1 MEYISSSLSSSPSSF
16 DSEQYKISQRKSW
29 DMIAEG
35 WQKWWK
41 TFEQD
46 AQIVNERLI
55 KLAEIKQGDKVLD
68 IATGI
73 GEPAITAARKVGIKG
88 HVLATDIS
96 PQMLK
101 IAKQR
106 AVSFGLQDIVEFKEI
121 DAERIDIDLQPLL
134 QLSSF
139 NAVLCRWGLMFF
151 PNLTSTLTN
160 IYKLLSSGGKL
171 AAAVWSQ
178 PTKVPKLYD
187 AIDFVTREIGI
198 SSTITNNHSTYAKI
212 LSPFSLANINI
223 VKDALVEAG
232 FKDIHIE
239 YLNVVFEFAS
249 AEDYTNFAKEII
261 APLQD
266 MLANETETR
275 REEIWKTL
283 VEKIERKYVPLNN
296 NNNINHSRSIKMDNE
311 TICIVGRK

>member
-1 MEYISSSLSSSPSSF
+1 MV
-16 DSEQYKISQRKSW
+16 
-29 DMIAEG
+29 AEG

-41 TFEQD
+41 TFEQH
-46 AQIVNERLI
+46 AKTVNERLVE
-55 KLAEIKQGDKVLD
+55 LAEIKQGDKVLD

-73 GEPAITAARKVGIKG
+73 GEPAINAARKVGING

-106 AVSFGLQDIVEFKEI
+106 SISFGLQDIVEFKEI
-121 DAERIDIDLQPLL
+121 NAERIDNDLQSLL

-139 NAVLCRWGLMFF
+139 NAVLCRWGLMFV

-160 IYKLLSSGGKL
+160 IHKLLSSGGKVVT
-171 AAAVWSQ
+171 AVWSE
-178 PTKVPKLYD
+178 PVKVPKLYA
-187 AIDFVTREIGI
+187 AIDFATREIGI
-198 SSTITNNHSTYAKI
+198 SSTITDKHSTYAKI
-212 LSPFSLANINI
+212 LSPFSLAIINI

-249 AEDYTNFAKEII
+249 GEEYTNFAKAVI
-261 APLQD
+261 APIHD

-275 REEIWKTL
+275 REKIWKAL
-283 VEKIERKYVPLNN
+283 AAEVDRKYVSVNN
-296 NNNINHSRSIKMDNE
+296 KSNIYHSTSIRMENE
-311 TICIVGRK
+311 AICIVGRKL

>member
-1 MEYISSSLSSSPSSF
+1 MSSSSSF
-16 DSEQYKISQRKSW
+16 DYEQYKTSQRKSW
-29 DMIAEG
+29 DMVVEG

-41 TFEQD
+41 TFEQH
-46 AQIVNERLI
+46 AQTVNERLI
-55 KLAEIKQGDKVLD
+55 ELAEIKQGDTVLD

-73 GEPAITAARKVGIKG
+73 GEPAITAARKVGING

-106 AVSFGLQDIVEFKEI
+106 SISFGLQDIVEFKEI
-121 DAERIDIDLQPLL
+121 DAERIDIDLQSLL

-139 NAVLCRWGLMFF
+139 NAVLCRWGLMFV

-160 IYKLLSSGGKL
+160 IYKLLSSGGKV
-171 AAAVWSQ
+171 ATAVWSE
-178 PTKVPKLYD
+178 PVKVPKLYA

-198 SSTITNNHSTYAKI
+198 SSTITDKQSTYAKV

-249 AEDYTNFAKEII
+249 AEEYTNFAKAVI
-261 APLQD
+261 APIHD

-275 REEIWKTL
+275 RENIWKAL
-283 VEKIERKYVPLNN
+283 AAEVDRKYVSVNN
-296 NNNINHSRSIKMDNE
+296 KSNIYHRTSIRMDNE
-311 TICIVGRK
+311 AICIVGRKL